1 MKIRSYILALLIFL
15 FSFTTISAYNN
26 THENFDTSLTQ
37 GVEYSYQ
44 EPEEILLTQIT
55 NNYENLSLNLDE
67 FINSIYYY
75 SITRLKLGNIPYHYI
90 LDESGNIYK
99 TQNYDSINISDG
111 NYIVIGYLS
120 NNGQLTGNSQTSLL
134 NLVQDLSYQYG
145 LKGYDISSYSI
156 KETEGTFSE
165 VELTDPNDLFKT
177 SVDNILKDWEGD
189 NREHLSYS
197 ASIESVENEQSVN
210 IGSKLKVSVTIKN
223 ENDFVWTSN
232 KFPIYISIKDSKD
245 SIFAENEVWD
255 SFNKPTHIGEGIY
268 ILPGETTVVEFNIDP
283 KVAPGEYS
291 ETFTILKFN
300 GEPFTGS
307 EFTVNFN
314 VEKGDQRIVQIDSP
328 EAGYVNIRTCRRF
341 SCDQVDVVYDGEVYP
356 IVEYDESCWYKI
368 RYSEGKEGWF
378 YCPYG
383 NEIE

>member
-1 MKIRSYILALLIFL
+1 MKIRSYILALSILFL
-15 FSFTTISAYNN
+15 SITTVSAYNN
-26 THENFDTSLTQ
+26 NYEDFDTSLTQ

-44 EPEEILLTQIT
+44 EPEKLLLIQIT
-55 NNYENLSLNLDE
+55 NNYENLSLNLNE
-67 FINSIYYY
+67 FIDSIYYY

-90 LDESGNIYK
+90 LDESGNVYK
-99 TQNYDSINISDG
+99 TQNYDSINIADS
-111 NYIVIGYLS
+111 NYLVIGYLS
-120 NNGQLTGNSQTSLL
+120 NNGQLTGNSQVSLSE
-134 NLVQDLSYQYG
+134 LVKDLSYKYG
-145 LKGYDISSYSI
+145 LKGYDVSSYSI
-156 KETEGTFSE
+156 RKTDNTFSE
-165 VELTDPNDLFKT
+165 LELKDPNDLFKN
-177 SVDNILKDWEGD
+177 SIDDVLKDWEGD
-189 NREHLSYS
+189 SREHFNYS
-197 ASIESVENEQSVN
+197 ASIESLENEESVT

-232 KFPIYISIKDSKD
+232 RFPIYISVKDSED

-255 SFNKPTHIGEGIY
+255 SFNKPTHIASDIY
-268 ILPGETTVVEFNIDP
+268 VLPGETVTVEFNIDP
-283 KVAPGEYS
+283 KVKPGEYS
-291 ETFTILKFN
+291 ETFTVLKFKD
-300 GEPFTGS
+300 EPFTGS